1 MNLPAKLSRVS
12 SLVRLLQPT
21 SSPFVAKSAR
31 TSTIGSRTS
40 TEPVPSARGPS
51 GWRGQVPWII
61 VAIVATGLV
70 WVVAQWTPW
79 NQTSPPP
86 ALRLRIDLGAEA
98 SLTGAPLGT
107 PGPNIAFA
115 PDGATLAFVAEAGPE
130 SQPELYVRRFDRLEA
145 AALEGTQNA
154 SGPFFSHDG
163 RWIAFFADGRLK
175 KIAAAGGAV
184 ATICDAANVRGGQ
197 FTDDGAIVLSFDTG
211 VLTRMSPPS
220 WSPESLT
227 ALAENELAQLW
238 PQMLPG
244 GRAVLFTSITR
255 GADEADVVVQQVP
268 RGARKVVRRG
278 AHHGRYLRSGHLVYV
293 RDGTLFAQPF
303 DARRLEPAGPPA
315 AAMAHFTE
323 PQSAPDEAI
332 PFDISDA
339 GALVFAPPRDVT
351 DEASIVSFDRDGMA
365 TSLSAPVNW
374 SNPQVAPDGR
384 RVAVDVLDGKQL
396 DIWIYEMDQ
405 RPPSRL
411 TLDPA
416 DDTKPVW
423 TPDGRRVAF
432 ASRRADSVTFNL
444 YWERTDG
451 SGEIEP
457 LATSRDSQYPDSWH
471 PLGRFLAYQERAT
484 RTNFDIW
491 ILPFD
496 GTDESTLKAGK
507 PTVFLNSPFDEREAM
522 FSPDGRWLAYQS
534 NETGRYE
541 VYVRP
546 FAGRGGLWQISTGGG
561 IDPIWSRARPELLFT
576 APDGKIMAVS
586 YSAGDDSLRADKPRP
601 WSSQRVS
608 RRPRLRSIDVHP
620 DGSHIVAAKMPDEGT
635 NRGEVVLVFN
645 LFDELRRIA
654 PVSK

>member
-1 MNLPAKLSRVS
+1 
-12 SLVRLLQPT
+12 
-21 SSPFVAKSAR
+21 VAESALN
-31 TSTIGSRTS
+31 STIKSPTP
-40 TEPVPSARGPS
+40 TEPLLYARGPT
-51 GWRGQVPWII
+51 GWRGQFQWIVAAI
-61 VAIVATGLV
+61 VAIGLA
-70 WVVAQWTPW
+70 WLVVLRTPW
-79 NQTSPPP
+79 QNASPQ
-86 ALRLRIDLGAEA
+86 ATLRLRIDLGADA
-98 SLTGAPLGT
+98 SLAGPALGT
-107 PGPNIAFA
+107 PSPNIALS
-115 PDGATLAFVAEAGPE
+115 PDGTTLAFVAHTGPE
-130 SQPELYVRRFDRLEA
+130 SQPELYVRRLDRLEA

-175 KIAAAGGAV
+175 KVAAAGGAV
-184 ATICDAANVRGGQ
+184 ATICDAANVRAGQ
-197 FTDDGAIVLSFDTG
+197 FTDDGAIVLSLDSG
-211 VLTRMSPPS
+211 VLTRMSPPG
-220 WSPESLT
+220 WSPEPLT

-303 DARRLEPAGPPA
+303 DVQRLEPAGPPA
-315 AAMAHFTE
+315 AAMARLTE
-323 PQSAPDEAI
+323 PQSTPDEAI
-332 PFDISDA
+332 PFDISNG
-339 GALVFAPPRDVT
+339 GAMVFASPRDVT
-351 DEASIVSFDRDGMA
+351 DEAPIVSFDRDGLV
-365 TSLSAPVNW
+365 TSLSATAVNW

-405 RPPSRL
+405 GPPSRL

-423 TPDGRRVAF
+423 TPDGRRVVF

-471 PLGRFLAYQERAT
+471 PSGRFLAYQERST

-491 ILPFD
+491 ILPFE
-496 GTDESTLKAGK
+496 GTDGSTLKPGK
-507 PTVFLNSPFDEREAM
+507 PRIFLNSPFDEREAM

-546 FAGRGGLWQISTGGG
+546 FAGSGGPWRISTGGG
-561 IDPIWSRARPELLFT
+561 VDPIWSRAQPELLFT
-576 APDGKIMAVS
+576 GPDGRIMVAP
-586 YSAGDDSLRADKPRP
+586 YSAGDDSLRADKPRA
-601 WSSQRVS
+601 WSSQPVG
-608 RRPRLRSIDVHP
+608 RRPRLRSVDLHP
-620 DGSHIVAAKMPDEGT
+620 DGDHIVAAKMPDEGAS
-635 NRGEVVLVFN
+635 RDEVVLVLNF
-645 LFDELRRIA
+645 FDELRRIA

>member
-1 MNLPAKLSRVS
+1 
-12 SLVRLLQPT
+12 
-21 SSPFVAKSAR
+21 
-31 TSTIGSRTS
+31 
-40 TEPVPSARGPS
+40 
-51 GWRGQVPWII
+51 
-61 VAIVATGLV
+61 V

-79 NQTSPPP
+79 IKTSPPP
-86 ALRLRIDLGAEA
+86 ALRLRIDVGAEA

-107 PGPNIAFA
+107 PGPNIALS
-115 PDGATLAFVAEAGPE
+115 PDGTTLAFVAQARSK
-130 SQPELYVRRFDRLEA
+130 SQPELYVRGLDRLEA
-145 AALEGTQNA
+145 DSLEGTQNA

-184 ATICDAANVRGGQ
+184 ATICDATNVRGGQ
-197 FTDDGAIVLSFDTG
+197 FTDDGAIVLSFDSG
-211 VLTRMSPPS
+211 GLTKMSPPG
-220 WSPESLT
+220 WSPEPLT
-227 ALAENELAQLW
+227 VLAENELAQLW
-238 PQMLPG
+238 PQLLPG

-255 GADEADVVVQQVP
+255 GADEAEVVVQELP

-303 DARRLEPAGPPA
+303 DVRRLEAAGPSA
-315 AAMAHFTE
+315 AAMARLTR
-323 PQSAPDEAI
+323 PQSTPDEAI
-332 PFDISDA
+332 PFALSDT
-339 GALVFAPPRDVT
+339 GAVVLVPPREIA
-351 DEASIVSFDRDGMA
+351 DEAPIVSLDRDGMA
-365 TSLSAPVNW
+365 TSLSTTPVNW
-374 SNPQVAPDGR
+374 SNPQFAPDGR
-384 RVAVDVLDGKQL
+384 RVAVDVLDGRQL
-396 DIWIYEMDQ
+396 DIWIYDMDDGAA
-405 RPPSRL
+405 SRL

-471 PLGRFLAYQERAT
+471 PSGRFLAYQERAT

-491 ILPFD
+491 ILPFEVTE
-496 GTDESTLKAGK
+496 GFSPKPGK
-507 PTVFLNSPFDEREAM
+507 PSAILNSPFDEREAM

-546 FAGRGGLWQISTGGG
+546 FAGSGGPWQISTGGG
-561 IDPIWSRARPELLFT
+561 IDPIWSRAQPELLFT
-576 APDGKIMAVS
+576 GPDGRIMVAP
-586 YSAGDDSLRADKPRP
+586 YSAGDDSLRADKPRA
-601 WSSQRVS
+601 WSSQRVG
-608 RRPRLRSIDVHP
+608 RRPRLRSVDLHP
-620 DGSHIVAAKMPDEGT
+620 DGNHIVAAKMPDEGT
-635 NRGEVVLVFN
+635 SRDEVVLVLNF
-645 LFDELRRIA
+645 FDELSRIA

>member
-1 MNLPAKLSRVS
+1 
-12 SLVRLLQPT
+12 
-21 SSPFVAKSAR
+21 
-31 TSTIGSRTS
+31 
-40 TEPVPSARGPS
+40 
-51 GWRGQVPWII
+51 
-61 VAIVATGLV
+61 
-70 WVVAQWTPW
+70 
-79 NQTSPPP
+79 
-86 ALRLRIDLGAEA
+86 
-98 SLTGAPLGT
+98 
-107 PGPNIAFA
+107 
-115 PDGATLAFVAEAGPE
+115 
-130 SQPELYVRRFDRLEA
+130 LEA

-175 KIAAAGGAV
+175 RIAAAGGAV
-184 ATICDAANVRGGQ
+184 ATICDAANVRAGQ
-197 FTDDGAIVLSFDTG
+197 FTDDGAIVLSSNGG
-211 VLTRMSPPS
+211 VLTRVLPPG
-220 WSPESLT
+220 WSPEPLA

-244 GRAVLFTSITR
+244 GRAVLFTSIPR

-293 RDGTLFAQPF
+293 QNGTLFAQPF
-303 DARRLEPAGPPA
+303 DVRRLEPAGPPA
-315 AAMAHFTE
+315 AAIARFTE

-351 DEASIVSFDRDGMA
+351 DEASIESFDRDGMA
-365 TSLSAPVNW
+365 TSLSATPVNW
-374 SNPQVAPDGR
+374 SNPQFAPNGR
-384 RVAVDVLDGKQL
+384 RVAVDLLDGKQL
-396 DIWIYEMDQ
+396 DIWIYEMDHG
-405 RPPSRL
+405 PASRL

-457 LATSRDSQYPDSWH
+457 LATSHDSQYPDSWH
-471 PLGRFLAYQERAT
+471 PSGRFLAYQERAT

-491 ILPFD
+491 ILPFEVTV
-496 GTDESTLKAGK
+496 GSSPKPGE

-546 FAGRGGLWQISTGGG
+546 FAGSGGPWQISTGGG
-561 IDPIWSRARPELLFT
+561 IDPIWSRAQPELLFT
-576 APDGKIMAVS
+576 APDGRIMAVS

-635 NRGEVVLVFN
+635 NRGEVVLVLN

>member
-1 MNLPAKLSRVS
+1 VAESALS
-12 SLVRLLQPT
+12 
-21 SSPFVAKSAR
+21 
-31 TSTIGSRTS
+31 STP

-51 GWRGQVPWII
+51 GWRGQFPWIVAAI
-61 VAIVATGLV
+61 VAIGLAWMVAL
-70 WVVAQWTPW
+70 WTPW
-79 NQTSPPP
+79 QNASPQ
-86 ALRLRIDLGAEA
+86 ATLRLRIDLGAGA
-98 SLTGAPLGT
+98 SLAGPALGT
-107 PGPNIAFA
+107 PGPNIALS
-115 PDGATLAFVAEAGPE
+115 PDGTTLVFVAQANRE
-130 SQPELYVRRFDRLEA
+130 SPSELYVRRLDRLEA
-145 AALEGTQNA
+145 GALEGTHNA
-154 SGPFFSHDG
+154 SGPFFSHDS

-175 KIAAAGGAV
+175 KVAADGGAV
-184 ATICDAANVRGGQ
+184 STICDAANVRAGQ
-197 FTDDGAIVLSFDTG
+197 FTDDGAIVLSFESG
-211 VLTRMSPPS
+211 VLRWMSPPS
-220 WSPESLT
+220 WSPEPLT

-293 RDGTLFAQPF
+293 RDGTLFALPF
-303 DARRLEPAGPPA
+303 DVRRLEPAGPPA
-315 AAMAHFTE
+315 AAMARLTE
-323 PQSAPDEAI
+323 PQLTPDEAI

-339 GALVFAPPRDVT
+339 GAAVFVPPRGVT
-351 DEASIVSFDRDGMA
+351 DEAPIVSFDRDGMA
-365 TSLSAPVNW
+365 TSLSATPVNW

-396 DIWIYEMDQ
+396 DVWIYEMDQ
-405 RPPSRL
+405 SPPSRL

-416 DDTKPVW
+416 DDTKPIW
-423 TPDGRRVAF
+423 MPDSRRVAF

-471 PLGRFLAYQERAT
+471 PSGRFLAYQERST

-491 ILPFD
+491 ILPFE
-496 GTDESTLKAGK
+496 GTDGSTLKPGK
-507 PTVFLNSPFDEREAM
+507 PRVFLNSPFDEREAM

-534 NETGRYE
+534 NETGRFE

-546 FAGRGGLWQISTGGG
+546 FAGSGGPWRISTGGG

-576 APDGKIMAVS
+576 GPDGRIMAAS
-586 YSAGDDSLRADKPRP
+586 YNAGDDSLRADKPRP

-608 RRPRLRSIDVHP
+608 RRPRLRSIDVDP
-620 DGSHIVAAKMPDEGT
+620 DGNHIVAATLPDEGT
-635 NRGEVVLVFN
+635 NRREVVLVLNF
-645 LFDELRRIA
+645 FDEMRRIA
-654 PVSK
+654 PASK

>member
-1 MNLPAKLSRVS
+1 MAESALS
-12 SLVRLLQPT
+12 
-21 SSPFVAKSAR
+21 
-31 TSTIGSRTS
+31 STIRSQTP

-51 GWRGQVPWII
+51 GWRGQFPWIVAAI
-61 VAIVATGLV
+61 VAIGLA
-70 WVVAQWTPW
+70 WVVARWTPGQ
-79 NQTSPPP
+79 NASPQ
-86 ALRLRIDLGAEA
+86 ATLRLRINLGADA
-98 SLTGAPLGT
+98 SLAGPALGT
-107 PGPNIAFA
+107 PGPNIVLS
-115 PDGATLAFVAEAGPE
+115 PDGTTLAFVAQADPE
-130 SQPELYVRRFDRLEA
+130 SPPELYVRRLDRLEA
-145 AALEGTQNA
+145 GALEGTQNA
-154 SGPFFSHDG
+154 SGPFFSHDS

-175 KIAAAGGAV
+175 KVAAAGGAV
-184 ATICDAANVRGGQ
+184 ATICDAANVRAGQ
-197 FTDDGAIVLSFDTG
+197 FTDDGAIVLSFESG
-211 VLTRMSPPS
+211 VLTWLSPPG
-220 WSPESLT
+220 WSPEPLT
-227 ALAENELAQLW
+227 AFAENELAQLW

-303 DARRLEPAGPPA
+303 DVRRLEPAGPPA
-315 AAMAHFTE
+315 AAMARLTE
-323 PQSAPDEAI
+323 PQSTPDEAI

-339 GALVFAPPRDVT
+339 GAAVFVPPRGVT
-351 DEASIVSFDRDGMA
+351 DEAPILSFDRDGMA
-365 TSLSAPVNW
+365 TSLSATPVNW

-396 DIWIYEMDQ
+396 DVWIYEMDQ
-405 RPPSRL
+405 GPPSRL

-471 PLGRFLAYQERAT
+471 PSGRFLAYQERTT

-491 ILPFD
+491 ILPFE
-496 GTDESTLKAGK
+496 GTDGSTLKPGK
-507 PTVFLNSPFDEREAM
+507 PRVFLNSPFDEREAM

-546 FAGRGGLWQISTGGG
+546 FAGSGGPWRISTGGG

-576 APDGKIMAVS
+576 GPDGRIMAAS
-586 YSAGDDSLRADKPRP
+586 YNAGDDSLRADEPRV
-601 WSSQRVS
+601 WSSQRAR

-620 DGSHIVAAKMPDEGT
+620 DGNHIVAAKMPDEGT
-635 NRGEVVLVFN
+635 TRGEVVLVLNF
-645 LFDELRRIA
+645 FDELRRIA